1 MDMNKGVSKKVSGGD
16 WRGIE
21 LNWITSGDPEND
33 GWAWR
38 RLRQGGDYCTIVPS
52 ISTIGTCSVPSVS
65 TKSYFVP
72 LCVTNGT
79 QMKWMIMVC
88 GTTHS
93 RGWQGNRRG
102 ETESRHQPADQVH
115 YAQNAGKQ
123 KQENINIDLNISST
137 WFITATIF
145 YWYLYF
151 ILSNEM
157 MRTHLW
163 KCHQVPKSVRQ
174 CGICQ
179 FSFHRNIKPQGL
191 QNKQH
196 CRPSVLLPQIW
207 RSPCGKIFFAIS
219 VVSDLHVS
227 SFSESVAKCGS
238 L

>member
-52 ISTIGTCSVPSVS
+52 VSTTCSVPSIS
-65 TKSYFVP
+65 TKSYFVS

-79 QMKWMIMVC
+79 QMKWMIKVC
-88 GTTHS
+88 GTAHS

-123 KQENINIDLNISST
+123 KQENINISQHLINNKVRAVKCWPNMFGCGESSVVRSEPCAAK
-137 WFITATIF
+137 ITA
-145 YWYLYF
+145 
-151 ILSNEM
+151 
-157 MRTHLW
+157 
-163 KCHQVPKSVRQ
+163 
-174 CGICQ
+174 
-179 FSFHRNIKPQGL
+179 IKARL
-191 QNKQH
+191 QSTQYAVSAQLKQ
-196 CRPSVLLPQIW
+196 
-207 RSPCGKIFFAIS
+207 IFFQTS
-219 VVSDLHVS
+219 
-227 SFSESVAKCGS
+227 
-238 L
+238 

>member
-1 MDMNKGVSKKVSGGD
+1 
-16 WRGIE
+16 
-21 LNWITSGDPEND
+21 
-33 GWAWR
+33 
-38 RLRQGGDYCTIVPS
+38 
-52 ISTIGTCSVPSVS
+52 
-65 TKSYFVP
+65 
-72 LCVTNGT
+72 
-79 QMKWMIMVC
+79 
-88 GTTHS
+88 
-93 RGWQGNRRG
+93 
-102 ETESRHQPADQVH
+102 
-115 YAQNAGKQ
+115 
-123 KQENINIDLNISST
+123 
-137 WFITATIF
+137 
-145 YWYLYF
+145 
-151 ILSNEM
+151 

-238 L
+238 LEFSHLVPGTFHPESGTWHFSPGIWHLVLCTWYLESDNLDLAAAAWVGSCFGSTWHSQWQLPTPAWLPAIGAALRAFCRRRLCITLCRGITRILLHWLCITWGASIMRRGLLCPCATVRTTAALS